1 LWLLEWGQCLA
12 VRGEGADDARGPP
25 LLERATVL
33 RRGALLDARAA
44 LRGETHEE
52 SVWTDPAGGPA
63 TFLCCDAAA
72 LRSVLESQG
81 VEGLCRLEQIFA
93 DAHGRPP
100 TRSQREDEGH
110 AQQGQQGH
118 GGEAKKPGSR
128 SRAEVVPSP
137 KHATIA
143 EHVPSD
149 LIGALRLSP
158 APAPLEGPPPT
169 LHELERLECLGSGA
183 FASVYLVRARGR
195 FFALKVMSKAHVVA
209 AGMQKHVVRERSVMA
224 ELSSPFVTALHAS
237 YQDES
242 ALYLLMELVQ
252 GGDFFTHLQRAA
264 PLDEKAVRFYAACVV
279 LGLEALHTRGI
290 AWRDL
295 KPENLLLDAQGYVK
309 LTDFGFAT
317 RLVPG
322 ARAYTLCGTPEYL
335 APELVAQAGHG
346 RAVDW
351 WALGVLLVEMAAGA
365 PPFAQSDRVLLFRA
379 ICAAQYTLPSK
390 ISRELKDLIR
400 HLLVRQPARRLGML
414 QGEAADV
421 KRHPFFAG
429 FDWAALAR
437 RQLPAPFVPPVGVGE
452 VREADGKASAAMK
465 SVYRATT
472 PVVQLAGPGDISH
485 FDSGQLPPPRNS
497 RGRYLSTGAFADF

>member
-1 LWLLEWGQCLA
+1 MVARLTVLLFYKSRAASAVVLSPQVRLWSLERSAADGILGPLRRLLCCALLKQVPLLRDLSHAQFSELATRMESRAFAPGQRIFDQGDPGDDFFVVEEGVVEIWREGSDVRTQFARGQFFGELALLRRDVRSASAAAATACRLFVCARDAFDALLGDLPALQRDWRLGALCQAPVLARLPVAVLERLSQSLRVRHAEPGACVMRRGERAEALWLLEWGQCLA

-252 GGDFFTHLQRAA
+252 GGDFFTHLQ
-264 PLDEKAVRFYAACVV
+264 VSS
-279 LGLEALHTRGI
+279 GI
-290 AWRDL
+290 
-295 KPENLLLDAQGYVK
+295 
-309 LTDFGFAT
+309 
-317 RLVPG
+317 
-322 ARAYTLCGTPEYL
+322 
-335 APELVAQAGHG
+335 
-346 RAVDW
+346 
-351 WALGVLLVEMAAGA
+351 
-365 PPFAQSDRVLLFRA
+365 
-379 ICAAQYTLPSK
+379 
-390 ISRELKDLIR
+390 
-400 HLLVRQPARRLGML
+400 
-414 QGEAADV
+414 
-421 KRHPFFAG
+421 
-429 FDWAALAR
+429 
-437 RQLPAPFVPPVGVGE
+437 
-452 VREADGKASAAMK
+452 
-465 SVYRATT
+465 
-472 PVVQLAGPGDISH
+472 
-485 FDSGQLPPPRNS
+485 
-497 RGRYLSTGAFADF
+497 